1 MLVEYRLITNER
13 NRSISTSPPSLGSTR
28 SAAVA
33 AELRRLILSGELKP
47 GERLR
52 QVELAERFN
61 VSTTP
66 VREAFTALVR
76 EGLVRHDV
84 QRGVVV
90 FTPTASDVRENYEI
104 RLALEPL
111 ATELA
116 AKSITDQDLARL
128 EGLIGEM
135 RRALGDQIA
144 YQPLNREF
152 HRTIYAAAERPRLF
166 ELIESLRDA
175 FEAYIGYDSTTR
187 PDRSYHEMAHT
198 EHEAIAKALAA
209 RAPKRARKLMTEH
222 LSHNLEHYMST
233 LDEGS
238 SSA

>member
-1 MLVEYRLITNER
+1 MSMN
-13 NRSISTSPPSLGSTR
+13 SSAPSLGSTR

-66 VREAFTALVR
+66 VREAFTALAR
-76 EGLVRHDV
+76 AGLVRHAV

-90 FTPTASDVRENYEI
+90 FTPTTSDVTENYEI
-104 RLALEPL
+104 RMALEPL
-111 ATELA
+111 ATEIA
-116 AKSITDQDLARL
+116 AKSISDADLGRL
-128 EGLIGEM
+128 QEVVERM
-135 RRALGDQIA
+135 RRTKRGLD

-152 HRTIYAAAERPRLF
+152 HRIVYAAAGRPRLL

-175 FEAYIGYDSTTR
+175 FEAYIGYDATAR
-187 PDRSYHEMAHT
+187 PDPEYFEAAHR
-198 EHEAIAKALAA
+198 EHEAIAAALAA
-209 RAPKRARKLMTEH
+209 RAPRRARKLMLEH
-222 LSHNLEHYMST
+222 LSHNAEHIAASVEMTTKDVDDSH
-233 LDEGS
+233 
-238 SSA
+238 

>member
-1 MLVEYRLITNER
+1 MSTNSSAV
-13 NRSISTSPPSLGSTR
+13 SIGSTR

-66 VREAFTALVR
+66 VREAFTALAR

-90 FTPTASDVRENYEI
+90 FTPTASDVRENYDI

-116 AKSITDQDLARL
+116 AKSITDEDLRRL
-128 EGLIGEM
+128 DDLVGQM
-135 RRALGDQIA
+135 RRSKPGLE

-152 HRTIYAAAERPRLF
+152 HRTIYAAARRPRLL

-175 FEAYIGYDSTTR
+175 FEAYIGYDATMT
-187 PDRSYHEMAHT
+187 PDPTYFAAAHE
-198 EHEAIAKALAA
+198 EHMAIAEALAA

-222 LSHNLEHYMST
+222 LSHNLQHFTETFGNS
-233 LDEGS
+233 LPDETDGVPR
-238 SSA
+238 SAER

>member
-1 MLVEYRLITNER
+1 MSLTDS
-13 NRSISTSPPSLGSTR
+13 SIPPTFGATR
-28 SAAVA
+28 AAAVA

-66 VREAFTALVR
+66 VREAFTALAR

-104 RLALEPL
+104 RMALEPL
-111 ATELA
+111 ATELG
-116 AKSITDQDLARL
+116 AKVISDEDIAHLQDLIVQMRKSKP
-128 EGLIGEM
+128 GL
-135 RRALGDQIA
+135 D

-152 HRTIYAAAERPRLF
+152 HRTIYAAAQRPRLL

-175 FEAYIGYDSTTR
+175 FEAYIRYDAAMR
-187 PDRSYHEMAHT
+187 PDTAYSTAAHG
-198 EHEAIAKALAA
+198 EHEAIAEALAA

-222 LSHNLEHYMST
+222 LAHNKAHYESMA
-233 LDEGS
+233 DDGANGS
-238 SSA
+238 EPR

>member
-1 MLVEYRLITNER
+1 MSITGN
-13 NRSISTSPPSLGSTR
+13 SIRPSLGATR
-28 SAAVA
+28 AAAVA

-66 VREAFTALVR
+66 VREAFTALAR

-90 FTPTASDVRENYEI
+90 FTPTGSDVRENYEI
-104 RLALEPL
+104 RTALEPL
-111 ATELA
+111 ATELG
-116 AKSITDQDLARL
+116 AKLISEEDLARL
-128 EGLIGEM
+128 QDLIGQM
-135 RRALGDQIA
+135 SRTKSGLD

-152 HRTIYAAAERPRLF
+152 HRTIYAAAQRPRLL

-175 FEAYIGYDSTTR
+175 FEAYIKYDAATR
-187 PDRSYHEMAHT
+187 PNQEYFAAAHR
-198 EHEAIAKALAA
+198 EHEAIAAALAA
-209 RAPKRARKLMTEH
+209 RAPKRARKLMSEH
-222 LSHNLEHYMST
+222 LAHNQAHFE
-233 LDEGS
+233 S
-238 SSA
+238 SVVRDQADGGEPA